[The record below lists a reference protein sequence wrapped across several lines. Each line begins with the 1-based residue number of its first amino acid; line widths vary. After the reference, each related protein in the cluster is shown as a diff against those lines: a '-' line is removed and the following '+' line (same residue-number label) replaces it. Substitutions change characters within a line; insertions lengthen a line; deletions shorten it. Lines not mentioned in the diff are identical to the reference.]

1 MEPVLKSYRE
11 AIPINEFKQMEEQ
24 LTGAFPHIFMFGKAY
39 GTNSLGTEH
48 FRHLLLQYTT
58 TPATEKQL
66 LFYLFD
72 YHIRSTFMSN
82 FSARINNNKQLLK
95 LMQRCQQ

>member
-48 FRHLLLQYTT
+48 FRHLLFSIQQPQPLKNNFYFISLITT
-58 TPATEKQL
+58 SVPL
-66 LFYLFD
+66 SCPISV
-72 YHIRSTFMSN
+72 HGST
-82 FSARINNNKQLLK
+82 
-95 LMQRCQQ
+95 